1 MQLTGTAAPFAS
13 QKSNKMSSS
22 SSASGSG
29 FSTSDAE
36 TKYKK
41 PEFDLR
47 IHSHAD
53 NIKNVLPQYNVNS
66 FLPQENRCNSYFNA
80 QANQPVVGNHFTSSF
95 CCGADE
101 TLGRDPNSSV
111 NLKSIKN
118 EREIPIFDRREILKE
133 LRNRQNNLNYVNLFS
148 AQKRTESGKDYA
160 QYNAQNTN
168 SRITPFFLPPQQSA
182 FSGWY
187 MNIKELGCVISTFRY
202 APRAGGEPFSK
213 SGIDIK
219 NVFDCKSFTQDL
231 KVKSYLIKPSKI
243 TKSDLNIMIAGKSE
257 MIGFNTLK
265 GFFNKI
271 NKTVKSNNRKK
282 YVYGYW
288 HMFDKMAHKKGVGSR
303 EIKKHFL
310 ELSKEVSRL
319 AKRLKG
325 TNTKLI
331 ISADHGFV
339 DCPKSK
345 FIDLKDH
352 PKMGECLT
360 LPLCGDSRVK
370 YCYVKPDKV
379 KQFEKYVKT
388 KLKKCCDCYTNKEI
402 IEKGFYGLF
411 KPNKKLYD
419 STGDYILIMKDKYT
433 LKDYILGEE
442 KMFKIGKHS
451 GVSEDEMLV
460 PLVVVDC

>member
-1 MQLTGTAAPFAS
+1 MKNDYCLPDYKGGGIV
-13 QKSNKMSSS
+13 NLMSSI
-22 SSASGSG
+22 
-29 FSTSDAE
+29 
-36 TKYKK
+36 KK
-41 PEFDLR
+41 
-47 IHSHAD
+47 
-53 NIKNVLPQYNVNS
+53 
-66 FLPQENRCNSYFNA
+66 SYGGKH
-80 QANQPVVGNHFTSSF
+80 PY
-95 CCGADE
+95 
-101 TLGRDPNSSV
+101 
-111 NLKSIKN
+111 
-118 EREIPIFDRREILKE
+118 KE
-133 LRNRQNNLNYVNLFS
+133 LRLLPSKELKGTKNVVLIILDGLGYNFLKKNAKGTIFEENLVGSMTSVFPPTTATAVTTFL
-148 AQKRTESGKDYA
+148 TG
-160 QYNAQNTN
+160 
-168 SRITPFFLPPQQSA
+168 LPPQQSA

-419 STGDYILIMKDKYT
+419 RTGDYILIMKDKYT